1 MQRQRLDEMFLNRG
15 TTAFGGDQ
23 NSVQLRQTT
32 AILVLIFFARQIG
45 EPQPFQKAW
54 GMVDSVSNL
63 TVDSR
68 GRPRGTYLLEDV
80 RVADN
85 QTRNSVKILKGEEGL
100 SIMARLSW
108 RSYAIRYEISG
119 SDQNR
124 QR

>member
-1 MQRQRLDEMFLNRG
+1 MRCLSPNRG

-108 RSYAIRYEISG
+108 RSYAIRYEMSG